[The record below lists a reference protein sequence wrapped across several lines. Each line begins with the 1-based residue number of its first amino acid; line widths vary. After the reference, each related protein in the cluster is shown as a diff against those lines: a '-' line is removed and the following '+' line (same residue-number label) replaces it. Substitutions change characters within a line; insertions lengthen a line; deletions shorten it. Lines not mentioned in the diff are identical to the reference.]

1 MLIMK
6 RTVSRSRVEDT
17 PLWLLISFHVKTLQE
32 KIVALDPWHLDDFC
46 KSFNNLHVRFV
57 ILNIAYVVHILT
69 IRITT
74 TFVEVST
81 DIVLTSEDYKFVLV
95 EECPIK
101 SADPIAEEVQASDKW
116 VKVDKMAR
124 CYILASMANVL
135 QHHHQSMTSSYN
147 MLASLK
153 EMFGEQNRA
162 AKQTSMKALL
172 TTKMAEDLLSEN
184 MC

>member
-1 MLIMK
+1 M
-6 RTVSRSRVEDT
+6 
-17 PLWLLISFHVKTLQE
+17 
-32 KIVALDPWHLDDFC
+32 
-46 KSFNNLHVRFV
+46 N
-57 ILNIAYVVHILT
+57 
-69 IRITT
+69 
-74 TFVEVST
+74 
-81 DIVLTSEDYKFVLV
+81 IVLTSEDYKFVLV